1 MSSSMTKEEA
11 NRSLC
16 WFIDYV
22 LRDPLVNP
30 LHARLI
36 GQDLANRVRVA
47 GYWWQ
52 ADRIENHLHRFL
64 KSLQPKADPPR
75 ERRGGHSH

>member
-22 LRDPLVNP
+22 LKDPLTVP
-30 LHARLI
+30 WHARVI
-36 GQDLANRVRVA
+36 GEDLAARVRAA
-47 GYWWQ
+47 GFWWQ
-52 ADRIENHLHRFL
+52 ADRILNHLHRFQ
-64 KSLQPKADPPR
+64 KSLQPKAVPSS
-75 ERRGGHSH
+75 EGGGHSS